1 VAFKVPEAKK
11 QPTIA
16 VKIAKINKNV
26 SQRHVRP
33 QTESNG

>member
-1 VAFKVPEAKK
+1 MAFKVPKAKE
-11 QPTIA
+11 QPNIA

>member
-1 VAFKVPEAKK
+1 MAFKVPKAKE
-11 QPTIA
+11 PNIA